1 MKIPMSL
8 LRTAGYCCGV
18 LLLASQLAGCGG
30 GGSAA
35 QAKETKADAVTA
47 VPVEVA
53 SVSRGQITA
62 SYSGTAT
69 LTPDHD
75 AQVAA
80 KTSGVL
86 KKLYV
91 EEGMSVKEGQLL
103 AELEDATQRSQLA
116 QAEAQMRKSDATFAY
131 AQQSIAKQL
140 IPKRD
145 FDQAKFDME
154 NLRAAYES
162 ARLQLAYTR
171 ILAPIGGVIA
181 ERSVKLGNL
190 IQTNQSLFR
199 IVGMNPLQTV
209 LNVPERQLGI
219 LKAGQPV
226 QLEADA
232 LPGKKFSGNI
242 LRIAPVVDAASG
254 TFRVT
259 CEFHD
264 KTSELKPGMFGRI
277 DIIYDQRADALTIP
291 RSALIEEDGETAV
304 FVVDKATPES
314 RRTRK
319 QKPATPTPTPKR
331 PIRSNPPRQ
340 DSSRIANS
348 SKSATATATRW
359 KFAPGWTKA
368 RGSSRSVAM
377 PYATALLCR
386 CSTATRTRFSP
397 PRRCW
402 SQRVNI
408 VEAATRRRVTVG
420 MVTLTFV
427 LFGLIALSGLKVN
440 LLPDLSYPTLTVRTE
455 YEGAAPLEIENL
467 ISQPVEEAIGVVKNL
482 RKIHS
487 VSRTGQSDV
496 MLEFAWGTNMDQAS
510 LDVRDKLDILQLP
523 LDAKKPVL
531 LRFNPSTDPIMRLVA
546 VGQRCARRERRRNS
560 SSCAALP
567 TTN

>member
-69 LTPDHD
+69 LTPDRD

-190 IQTNQSLFR
+190 IQTNQSMFR
-199 IVGMNPLQTV
+199 IVGMNSLQTV

-219 LKAGQPV
+219 LKPGQPV
-226 QLEADA
+226 ELEADA

-264 KTSELKPGMFGRI
+264 KTSELKPGMFGRV

-304 FVVDKATPES
+304 FAVDKAT
-314 RRTRK
+314 
-319 QKPATPTPTPKR
+319 QKAA
-331 PIRSNPPRQ
+331 
-340 DSSRIANS
+340 DSKAKTGNADADAKKTDTV
-348 SKSATATATRW
+348 KSATAEL
-359 KFAPGWTKA
+359 
-368 RGSSRSVAM
+368 VAHRKLVKIG
-377 PYATALLCR
+377 Y
-386 CSTATRTRFSP
+386 SDGDK
-397 PRRCW
+397 
-402 SQRVNI
+402 
-408 VEAATRRRVTVG
+408 VEIR
-420 MVTLTFV
+420 
-427 LFGLIALSGLKVN
+427 SGL
-440 LLPDLSYPTLTVRTE
+440 D
-455 YEGAAPLEIENL
+455 EGTRVIT
-467 ISQPVEEAIGVVKNL
+467 IGRN
-482 RKIHS
+482 
-487 VSRTGQSDV
+487 
-496 MLEFAWGTNMDQAS
+496 A
-510 LDVRDKLDILQLP
+510 VRDGTVVQVLNGDKDKVLA
-523 LDAKKPVL
+523 AKA
-531 LRFNPSTDPIMRLVA
+531 VA
-546 VGQRCARRERRRNS
+546 GAKG
-560 SSCAALP
+560 
-567 TTN
+567 